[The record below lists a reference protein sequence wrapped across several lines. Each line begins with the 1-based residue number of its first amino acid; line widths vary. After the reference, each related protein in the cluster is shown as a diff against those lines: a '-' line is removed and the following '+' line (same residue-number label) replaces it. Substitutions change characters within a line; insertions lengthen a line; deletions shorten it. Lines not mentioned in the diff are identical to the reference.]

1 MAKKPKPQ
9 QTPQQQ
15 ARKLVEQ
22 ILGPQIKS
30 TTEQYRNQG
39 ASLQAAYAAL
49 AKLNEGVAPAIQG
62 TYNQASAQQ
71 AVIGKGYSAGFE
83 LGSKGAA
90 FDANALLAQQGSPQQ
105 VTPAG
110 EAGANALYGFGGA
123 IPAGTLNQQ
132 GAAFT
137 AAARFLPGQ
146 DRRLG
151 IDAVKSAGIGGRAA
165 VAELEAKRPGL
176 VQSALG
182 DINAEQMRRDQ
193 LAFEEKVFG
202 IKQGN
207 EEFDQQLAIIKEQRL
222 QSQADVSNSLRAAG
236 LGLSRKRLALAW
248 AKERRLSKEKKKGGF
263 TESQKQRM
271 AEQALDTARDAFDE
285 DADPLRVLDLLLK
298 QRIPLSFALSA
309 IGYLSR
315 SEDASSKWKAAGV
328 WAK

>member
-62 TYNQASAQQ
+62 TYDQASSRQ
-71 AVIGKGYSAGFE
+71 AVIAKGYADGFKQASE
-83 LGSKGAA
+83 KSA
-90 FDANALLAQQGSPQQ
+90 FDANELLAQQGSPQQ

-151 IDAVKSAGIGGRAA
+151 IDAAKSAGIGGRAA
-165 VAELEAKRPGL
+165 VA
-176 VQSALG
+176 
-182 DINAEQMRRDQ
+182 
-193 LAFEEKVFG
+193 
-202 IKQGN
+202 
-207 EEFDQQLAIIKEQRL
+207 
-222 QSQADVSNSLRAAG
+222 
-236 LGLSRKRLALAW
+236 
-248 AKERRLSKEKKKGGF
+248 
-263 TESQKQRM
+263 
-271 AEQALDTARDAFDE
+271 
-285 DADPLRVLDLLLK
+285 
-298 QRIPLSFALSA
+298 
-309 IGYLSR
+309 
-315 SEDASSKWKAAGV
+315 
-328 WAK
+328 

>member
-15 ARKLVEQ
+15 ARRLVEQ

-90 FDANALLAQQGSPQQ
+90 FDLNALLAQQGSPQQ

-110 EAGANALYGFGGA
+110 EAGAKALYGFGGA
-123 IPAGTLNQQ
+123 LPAGTLNQQ

-193 LAFEEKVFG
+193 LAF
-202 IKQGN
+202 
-207 EEFDQQLAIIKEQRL
+207 
-222 QSQADVSNSLRAAG
+222 
-236 LGLSRKRLALAW
+236 
-248 AKERRLSKEKKKGGF
+248 
-263 TESQKQRM
+263 
-271 AEQALDTARDAFDE
+271 
-285 DADPLRVLDLLLK
+285 
-298 QRIPLSFALSA
+298 
-309 IGYLSR
+309 
-315 SEDASSKWKAAGV
+315 
-328 WAK
+328 